1 MTSENGT
8 EAIDL
13 IEQFNFNLG
22 RAIECIA
29 HTGREAEED
38 VITDL
43 ERARWHLDREIKRI
57 MHGRESAAP
66 SSRSSANRLTSP
78 IYRLAKSQQ
87 NGTMWRDRMGDL
99 YRFRGGAWEYQAA
112 GQNTWEPVRFEAILT
127 DFGPYT
133 LVDHD
138 AGDVNPPQGQ
148 HLPVAG

>member
-22 RAIECIA
+22 RAIECVA
-29 HTGREAEED
+29 HTGREGEED
-38 VITDL
+38 VMTDL

-57 MHGRESAAP
+57 MQGRESVAS
-66 SSRSSANRLTSP
+66 SSRSSANRLTPP

-99 YRFRGGAWEYQAA
+99 YRFRGGAWEYQTA
-112 GQNTWEPVRFEAILT
+112 GQNTWEPVRFEETLT

-138 AGDVNPPQGQ
+138 AGDMNPPHGQ